1 MSVKITVKDCDCDL
15 EDSKFFGDV
24 LLPEKWL
31 LNDVFS
37 PDELFFCQ
45 INLEVLYES
54 VGKTALPERGML
66 YFFID
71 YKKKPQ
77 AVVRYFDGEVD
88 AYTSFNEDWEGDYD
102 VYTDWNMDFSL
113 ADGDNVM
120 LFKDENIADGEIG
133 LLRYIP
139 DTTFMDFMA
148 NTETALYFV
157 IEEEDLRKS
166 DFSKVKLK
174 FIKNN

>member
-1 MSVKITVKDCDCDL
+1 MSIKIMVEDCDCDL

-45 INLEVLYES
+45 INLEALYEA
-54 VGKTALPERGML
+54 VGKTLLPEEGML

-88 AYTSFNEDWEGDYD
+88 AYTSFNEDWEGDFD
-102 VYTDWNMDFSL
+102 VYTDWKMGFFL
-113 ADGDNVM
+113 EDGDNAL
-120 LFKDENIADGEIG
+120 LFKDENISDGEMG
-133 LLRYIP
+133 LFKYTP

-157 IEEEDLRKS
+157 IDEKDLKS
-166 DFSKVKLK
+166 CDFSKVRLK
-174 FIKNN
+174 FVKIA